1 MPEGG
6 SNVRR
11 GVPVL
16 VLALA
21 LALLA
26 PLVGGSAADASS
38 DDDEARFVALLNE
51 TRSAAGLPP
60 LEVHAELTELARGWT
75 DEMRSA
81 GGISHADPISAGLDA
96 PWLKLGENVGT
107 GPSVDA
113 VMDAFIDSPGH
124 YANIVDPAF
133 THVGVAVVWDGER
146 MYTTHRFMT
155 LQPARPDAP
164 AAPPTTVAPAPV
176 AAQSAA
182 GSAVAAPP
190 APVAADPTSDARTRV
205 AAVVAALHTL
215 AVPR

>member
-1 MPEGG
+1 
-6 SNVRR
+6 VRR

-21 LALLA
+21 IAVLA
-26 PLVGGSAADASS
+26 PLLGGSSADASS
-38 DDDEARFVALLNE
+38 AGDEARFVALLNE
-51 TRSAAGLPP
+51 TRAEAGLPP
-60 LEVHAELTELARGWT
+60 LEVHTELGDLARGWT
-75 DEMRSA
+75 EEMRAA

-146 MYTTHRFMT
+146 LYTTHRFMT
-155 LQPARPDAP
+155 LQPAQPDTPVAP
-164 AAPPTTVAPAPV
+164 PGTAPPTVTVTP
-176 AAQSAA
+176 SADT
-182 GSAVAAPP
+182 VAAPP
-190 APVAADPTSDARTRV
+190 PPTAADPAAEARTRV
-205 AAVVAALHTL
+205 AAVVAALHAL

>member
-1 MPEGG
+1 
-6 SNVRR
+6 VRR

-21 LALLA
+21 LTLLA
-26 PLVGGSAADASS
+26 PLVGGSAADAASA
-38 DDDEARFVALLNE
+38 DEARFVALLNE
-51 TRSAAGLPP
+51 TRAAVGLPP
-60 LEVHAELTELARGWT
+60 LEVHPELTELARGWT

-107 GPSVDA
+107 GPGVDA

-164 AAPPTTVAPAPV
+164 VAPSTTVAPAR
-176 AAQSAA
+176 
-182 GSAVAAPP
+182 VAAPP
-190 APVAADPTSDARTRV
+190 APVATDPVADARTRV